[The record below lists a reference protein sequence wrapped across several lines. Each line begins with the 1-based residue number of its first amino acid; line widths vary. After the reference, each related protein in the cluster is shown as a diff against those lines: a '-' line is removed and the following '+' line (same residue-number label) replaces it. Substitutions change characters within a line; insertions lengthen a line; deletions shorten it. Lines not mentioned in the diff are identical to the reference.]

1 VDIGARVPRGLDMTT
16 SAASTSEAADG
27 PVHDQLDPLPLTP
40 RARAR
45 IGVGAFVLL
54 AYVPLLFM
62 DPGKVEADTK
72 SYLYLDPGRLLAGA
86 GSMWDPHIGMGTVS
100 HQTLGYLFPL
110 GPFYWVLEQVLGA
123 PAWVAQRLWLG
134 TLLVGAGLG
143 IRYLLRTFEIRGP
156 GVPVAMLAYAFTPYA
171 IEFSSRFSVLLGPWA
186 ALPWLTAFTVLGLR
200 HRGWKY
206 PALFALT
213 IQLVSSINASALIFA
228 LVGPAL
234 WYPYAVFALREVRL
248 RDAFGV
254 AWRTALLTILTSLW
268 WIIGLSIQGQYGLD
282 VLRFT
287 ESLATVSAT
296 AYPYEILRGL
306 GYWFFYGR
314 DRAGFWNEGMADF
327 TQSPGSIFVS
337 FIIPTLGLASAAM
350 MRWRH
355 RAYFVLL
362 LLVGLTI
369 GVAATPY
376 GSPSPL
382 GALFKVFALSS
393 TAGFAL
399 RSTARAVPLVVL
411 AFAVF
416 LAVGINLAGD
426 WLRARGKVFGGILV
440 AVVVGGLCMVNAP
453 GLLGGRYYSKY
464 LERDEKLPAYWPA
477 ALSALDAK
485 SHATRVLALPGADF
499 AAYRWGD
506 TIDPIEPG
514 LMDRDYVARELIPW
528 GSEPA
533 ANLLQ
538 ALDRRVQE
546 GAFEPTSLAPV
557 ARLMGVGDVLLRL
570 DLKTDAFFTALI
582 PAHALWQTF
591 TNPEPP
597 GLGPVQTFGTKIPG
611 SLEEPEIENPARP
624 TTADPPPVAVLPVEN
639 ALPIV
644 RAKASTSPLV
654 VDGDGE
660 GIIDVSAAGILDAR
674 SPVLY
679 SASYETDPTKLRTL
693 APDGILVLTDSN
705 RRRALRWSGVLD
717 NYGYTEVAGE
727 KALVKDSSD
736 QRLDVFPGSDD
747 NARTVTIF
755 GGVKSVS
762 ATSYGST
769 AFGYTPSERP
779 AAAFDGDPD
788 TAWLADGGIPIKHQ
802 VLNVELDKPVT
813 TDHLTLSQPSG
824 PKNTRYI
831 SQVTLT
837 FDGSQR
843 LQRPLDTTSRTTA
856 GQTVTFP
863 RRTFSRLSIRVDA
876 VNEHGGLLLANKNP
890 VGFNE
895 VRLRDDTAGAK
906 DVRADETMRLPDDM
920 LHAYGASSLDHPLAI
935 VLSRE
940 STMDQLAMNR
950 QFDLPTA
957 RSFTLTG
964 TAKIGPRAHDDAIDT
979 ALGIPGAAQGGVTAT
994 SNERSTD
1001 PIARASS
1008 AVDGDPSTA
1017 WNSPIGEVTKARLTV
1032 TMPGA
1037 VALDHL
1043 DLQLV
1048 ADDRHSIPRS
1058 IEITSD
1064 DGTTRTVD
1072 LPAINADVGGKG
1084 VAPAGIRFAAL
1095 HGTRFTIRF
1104 PKVAQVK
1111 RSELIMPIGVAELG
1125 IPHVRRSA
1133 PPAAL
1138 PATCQSDLVTID
1150 GRPFPVR
1157 MSGSTADAQKGRELT
1172 LEPCA
1177 PTATVTLRAGVH
1189 EIRTRMT
1196 PYNAGAFDVNRLVLS
1211 SGAGGDAV
1219 AMTAL
1224 DQGARPSTLPLKIV
1238 RKNRTSMTLSVDA
1251 TGSSPFWL
1259 VLGESYNKGWTAKA
1273 NGHDLGAPQLLDG
1286 YANGWLVKP
1295 NADGAPI
1302 TVSVEWTP
1310 QRRVFDAILIS
1321 AAASAACLAILVGAA
1336 VRRRRRGREPLAFE
1350 ESKPGLR
1357 PAPWTSALRPSR
1369 RAAITG
1375 VLVALAVGA
1384 LLVGPAIGVLLAL
1397 VVVLALRGPRLRTI
1411 LVIGP
1416 VLLMLGIT
1424 LYMTL
1429 GQLLEHYPPRFDW
1442 PTFFDIARFPAW
1454 FAVLALAADALLTAD
1469 WRSESGLD
1477 DADA

>member
-1 VDIGARVPRGLDMTT
+1 MPSSSGLSVDSVLTLIPHTG
-16 SAASTSEAADG
+16 SADG
-27 PVHDQLDPLPLTP
+27 LVEDRHDPLPLTP
-40 RARAR
+40 RLRASL
-45 IGVGAFVLL
+45 GNAAFALL

-100 HQTLGYLFPL
+100 HQTLGYLFPV
-110 GPFYWVLEQVLGA
+110 GPFYWVLEQVVGA

-134 TLLVGAGLG
+134 TLLCAAGFG
-143 IRYLLRTFEIRGP
+143 IRYLLRTFAISGP

-234 WYPYAVFALREVRL
+234 WYPYAVFALRQVTL
-248 RDAFGV
+248 RRAIGV
-254 AWRTALLTILTSLW
+254 AWRTSLLTILTSLW

-296 AYPYEILRGL
+296 AYPFEVLRGL

-314 DRAGFWNEGMADF
+314 DRTSFWNAGMVDF
-327 TQSPGSIFVS
+327 TQSPGSIFIS

-350 MRWRH
+350 LRWRN

-362 LLVGLTI
+362 LVVGVTI

-376 GSPSPL
+376 NSPSPL
-382 GALFKVFALSS
+382 GALFKRFALSS

-411 AFAVF
+411 ALAVF
-416 LAVGINLAGD
+416 LALGINTLGD
-426 WLRARGKVFGGILV
+426 LLRARGKAFGGIII
-440 AVVVGGLCMVNAP
+440 AVVVGGLCIVNAP
-453 GLLGGRYYSKY
+453 GLLGGRYYSRY
-464 LERDEKLPAYWPA
+464 LERDEKLPAYWSA

-546 GAFEPTSLAPV
+546 GAFEPASLAPV

-570 DLKTDAFFTALI
+570 DLKTDRFFTPLI
-582 PAHALWQTF
+582 PPRALWQTF
-591 TNPEPP
+591 TNPEPA
-597 GLGPVQTFGTKIPG
+597 GLGPVQTFGTKTPG
-611 SLEEPEIENPARP
+611 ELEEPEVENPARP
-624 TTADPPPVAVLPVEN
+624 TTPEPPPVAVLPVED

-644 RAKASTSPLV
+644 RAKASAHPLV

-660 GIIDVSAAGILDAR
+660 GILDVSAAGLLDAKR
-674 SPVLY
+674 PVLY
-679 SASYETDPTKLRTL
+679 SAAYETDPAKLRAL

-705 RRRALRWSGVLD
+705 RRRALRWSGVSQ

-727 KALVKDSSD
+727 KASITDSSD
-736 QRLDVFPGSDD
+736 QRLDVFPGSGDD
-747 NARTVTIF
+747 ARTVTIF

-762 ATSYGST
+762 ATSYGSN
-769 AFGYTPSERP
+769 AFGYTPNERP
-779 AAAFDGDPD
+779 AAALDGDPD
-788 TAWLADGGIPIKHQ
+788 SAWLADGGIAIKHRILSIQ
-802 VLNVELDKPVT
+802 LDEPIT
-813 TDHLTLSQPSG
+813 TDHLTLTQPAG

-837 FDGSQR
+837 FDGSEQVR
-843 LQRPLDTTSRTTA
+843 RNLDTSSRTTA
-856 GQTVTFP
+856 GQTLTFP
-863 RRTFSRLSIRVDA
+863 RRAFSHLDIRVDEVKERPGIA
-876 VNEHGGLLLANKNP
+876 LVNKNP
-890 VGFNE
+890 VGFGE
-895 VRLRDDTAGAK
+895 IRLRDDAPGAK
-906 DVRADETMRLPDDM
+906 SVRVDETMRLPEDM
-920 LHAYGASSLDHPLAI
+920 LTAFGAASLDHPLAI

-950 QFDLPTA
+950 KFTLPTA
-957 RSFTLTG
+957 RSFTLAG
-964 TAKIGPRAHDDAIDT
+964 TAKIGDRARDDAIDA
-979 ALGIPGAAQGGVTAT
+979 ALGIPGAKRGGVTAT

-1008 AVDGDPSTA
+1008 AVDGNPSTA
-1017 WNSPIGEVTKARLTV
+1017 WNSPIGEISKARLTV
-1032 TMPGA
+1032 TTA
-1037 VALDHL
+1037 DSRTLDRL
-1043 DLQLV
+1043 ALQLV
-1048 ADDRHSIPRS
+1048 ADDRHSIPKS

-1064 DGTTRTVD
+1064 DGATRTVE
-1072 LPAINADVGGKG
+1072 LPSMAADVGGNG
-1084 VAPAGIRFAAL
+1084 VARADIRFAPL
-1095 HGTRFTIRF
+1095 RGTRFTIRF
-1104 PKVAQVK
+1104 PSVRQVK
-1111 RSELIMPIGVAELG
+1111 RSLLVMPIGVAELG
-1125 IPHVRRSA
+1125 IPGVRRGA
-1133 PPAAL
+1133 PASVL
-1138 PATCQSDLVTID
+1138 PQGCRSDLVTID
-1150 GRPFPVR
+1150 SRPFAVR
-1157 MSGSTADAQKGRELT
+1157 ISGSAATAQAGRALD
-1172 LEPCA
+1172 LEPCD
-1177 PTATVTLRAGVH
+1177 PTTVLHLDAGEH

-1196 PYNAGAFDVNRLVLS
+1196 PNNGGAFDVSRLVLS
-1211 SGAGGDAV
+1211 SAAGGTAV
-1219 AMTAL
+1219 AANVL
-1224 DQGARPSTLPLKIV
+1224 DQGRSASTLPLDIV
-1238 RKNRTSMTLSVDA
+1238 HQNRTSMTLDVGA
-1251 TGSSPFWL
+1251 TGSAPFWL
-1259 VLGESYNKGWTAKA
+1259 VLGQSYNKGWTARA

-1286 YANGWLVKP
+1286 YANGWLVQP

-1310 QRRVFDAILIS
+1310 QRRVFDAIVIS
-1321 AAASAACLAILVGAA
+1321 AVASAACLAILAMAA
-1336 VRRRRRGREPLAFE
+1336 WRKRRGRRRALSFEDSPPTIRPLPWTVALPRRRRA
-1350 ESKPGLR
+1350 GLT
-1357 PAPWTSALRPSR
+1357 AVVVAAAL
-1369 RAAITG
+1369 
-1375 VLVALAVGA
+1375 GA
-1384 LLVGPAIGVLLAL
+1384 LLVQPAVGVLLA
-1397 VVVLALRGPRLRTI
+1397 VIVFLARRGPRLRSV

-1416 VLLMLGIT
+1416 VFLMVGIT
-1424 LYMTL
+1424 LYLSL
-1429 GQLLEHYPPRFDW
+1429 GQLIAHYPPRFDW
-1442 PTFFDIARFPAW
+1442 AAFYAIARVPAW
-1454 FAVLALAADALLTAD
+1454 MAVLTLAADVLLTAD
-1469 WRSESGLD
+1469 WRPETGLD